1 MTEKEIKELNIHEVY
16 YILLNEKN
24 LYTSKEIAML
34 EQRKKELDIKYKEEE
49 YIEEVKNRPLELK
62 CPKCDGINK
71 SSNVKCEY
79 CGYTFKREDY
89 FNNEDV
95 SEKNSNIILY
105 IISFLLPIIGIILGI
120 VYISKDNEE
129 LGKKLIL
136 FSIVIFIVFFFIF
149 YSLL

>member
-1 MTEKEIKELNIHEVY
+1 MNEKEIKELNIHEVY

-49 YIEEVKNRPLELK
+49 YIEEVKNRPLEFK

-79 CGYTFKREDY
+79 CGYIFKREDY

-95 SEKNSNIILY
+95 SEKNSNIFLY
-105 IISFLLPIIGIILGI
+105 IISFLLPIVGIILGI

-136 FSIVIFIVFFFIF
+136 FSIIIFIVFFFIF